1 MIQKVKM
8 STIQKRIIFTAFLFI
23 APVFIYNMIFKIAP
37 IFASL
42 YLSLTDFSGFGE
54 ANFVGI
60 SNYLK
65 ALTDSEFWNAV
76 LKTIQFSAE
85 VLPLN
90 MIVSLL
96 LALLVNNSIR
106 GIGIFR
112 SIYYLPVITPMVA
125 ASMIWIW
132 LYDAQF
138 GILNLLL
145 SFFNI
150 QPINFLKD
158 TKWALHSLVAMRV
171 WRGAGWNML
180 VYLAGLQGIPKFLYE
195 AASIDGATKSKK
207 FLKITLP
214 LLRPVHIYVL
224 IVGLASTLQT
234 FTEVYVMTG
243 GGPLQST
250 TTVGLLVYRTAFD
263 YMKMGYASAMSFIL
277 GVIIMILSI
286 VSFIWGKRREVQA

>member
-1 MIQKVKM
+1 VTGKRKLH
-8 STIQKRIIFTAFLFI
+8 TLQKRIIFTAFLLI
-23 APVFIYNMIFKIAP
+23 APVFIYNMIFRIVP

-42 YLSLTDFSGFGE
+42 YLSFTDFSGFGK

-60 SNYLK
+60 SNYLR

-76 LKTIQFSAE
+76 LKTSQFSAE

-90 MIVSLL
+90 MIISLL

-106 GIGIFR
+106 GVGIFR
-112 SIYYLPVITPMVA
+112 AIYYLPVITPMVA

-138 GILNLLL
+138 GILNYLL
-145 SFFNI
+145 SLFNI

-158 TKWALHSLVAMRV
+158 TKWALHSLVVMRV
-171 WRGAGWNML
+171 WRGVGWNML
-180 VYLAGLQGIPKFLYE
+180 IYLAGLQGIPRFLYE
-195 AASIDGATKSKK
+195 AASIDGATKFKR

-263 YMKMGYASAMSFIL
+263 YMNMGYASAMSFIL
-277 GVIIMILSI
+277 GIIIMVLSI
-286 VSFIWGKRREVQA
+286 FSFMWGKRKEV

>member
-1 MIQKVKM
+1 MTGKRKLH
-8 STIQKRIIFTAFLFI
+8 TLQKRIIFTAFLLI
-23 APVFIYNMIFKIAP
+23 APVFIYNMIFRIVP

-42 YLSLTDFSGFGE
+42 YLSFTDFSGFGK

-60 SNYLK
+60 SNYLR

-76 LKTIQFSAE
+76 LKTSQFSAE

-90 MIVSLL
+90 MIISLL

-106 GIGIFR
+106 GVGIFR
-112 SIYYLPVITPMVA
+112 AIYYLPVITPMVA

-138 GILNLLL
+138 GILNYLL
-145 SFFNI
+145 SLFNI

-158 TKWALHSLVAMRV
+158 TKWALHSLVVMRV
-171 WRGAGWNML
+171 WRGVGWNML
-180 VYLAGLQGIPKFLYE
+180 IYLAGLQGIPRFLYE
-195 AASIDGATKSKK
+195 AASIDGATKFKR

-263 YMKMGYASAMSFIL
+263 YMNMGYASAMSFIL
-277 GVIIMILSI
+277 GIIIMVLSI
-286 VSFIWGKRREVQA
+286 FSFMWGKRKEV

>member
-1 MIQKVKM
+1 MTGKRKLH
-8 STIQKRIIFTAFLFI
+8 TLQKRIIFTAFLFI
-23 APVFIYNMIFKIAP
+23 APAFIYNMIFRIVP

-42 YLSLTDFSGFGE
+42 YLSFTDFSGFGK

-60 SNYLK
+60 SNYLR

-76 LKTIQFSAE
+76 LKTSQFSAE

-90 MIVSLL
+90 MIISLL
-96 LALLVNNSIR
+96 LALLVNSSIR
-106 GIGIFR
+106 GVGIFR
-112 SIYYLPVITPMVA
+112 AIYYLPVITPMVA

-138 GILNLLL
+138 GILNYLL
-145 SFFNI
+145 SLFNI

-158 TKWALHSLVAMRV
+158 TKWALHSLVVMRV
-171 WRGAGWNML
+171 WRGVGWNML
-180 VYLAGLQGIPKFLYE
+180 IYLAGLQGIPKFLYE
-195 AASIDGATKSKK
+195 AASIDGATKFKR

-277 GVIIMILSI
+277 GIIIMVLSI
-286 VSFIWGKRREVQA
+286 FSFMWGKRKEV

>member
-1 MIQKVKM
+1 MIQKGKM
-8 STIQKRIIFTAFLFI
+8 STMQKRIIFTAFLFI

-37 IFASL
+37 IFASF

-138 GILNLLL
+138 GILNFLL

-263 YMKMGYASAMSFIL
+263 YMNMGYASAMSFIL

-286 VSFIWGKRREVQA
+286 VSFIWGKRREVQV

>member
-1 MIQKVKM
+1 MTGKRKLH
-8 STIQKRIIFTAFLFI
+8 TLQKRIIFTAFLLI
-23 APVFIYNMIFKIAP
+23 APVFIYNMIFRIVP

-42 YLSLTDFSGFGE
+42 YLSFTDFSGFGK

-60 SNYLK
+60 SNYLR

-76 LKTIQFSAE
+76 LKTSQFSAE

-90 MIVSLL
+90 MIISLL

-106 GIGIFR
+106 GVGIFR
-112 SIYYLPVITPMVA
+112 AIYYLPVITPMVA

-138 GILNLLL
+138 GILNYLL
-145 SFFNI
+145 SLFNI

-158 TKWALHSLVAMRV
+158 TKWALHSLVVMRV
-171 WRGAGWNML
+171 WRGVGWNML
-180 VYLAGLQGIPKFLYE
+180 IYLAGLQGIPKFLYE
-195 AASIDGATKSKK
+195 AASIDGATKFKR

-263 YMKMGYASAMSFIL
+263 YMNMGYASAMSFIL
-277 GVIIMILSI
+277 GIIIMVLSI
-286 VSFIWGKRREVQA
+286 FSFMWGKRKEV

>member
-1 MIQKVKM
+1 MTGKRKLH
-8 STIQKRIIFTAFLFI
+8 TLQKRIIFTAFLLI
-23 APVFIYNMIFKIAP
+23 APVFIYNMIFRIVP

-42 YLSLTDFSGFGE
+42 YLSFTDFSGFGK

-60 SNYLK
+60 SNYLR

-76 LKTIQFSAE
+76 LKTSQFSAE

-90 MIVSLL
+90 MIISLL

-106 GIGIFR
+106 GVGIFR
-112 SIYYLPVITPMVA
+112 AIYYLPVITPMVA

-138 GILNLLL
+138 GILNYLL
-145 SFFNI
+145 SLFNI

-158 TKWALHSLVAMRV
+158 TKWALHSLVVMRV
-171 WRGAGWNML
+171 WRGVGWNML
-180 VYLAGLQGIPKFLYE
+180 IYLAGLQGIPRFLYE
-195 AASIDGATKSKK
+195 AASIDGATKFKR

-277 GVIIMILSI
+277 GIIIMVLSI
-286 VSFIWGKRREVQA
+286 FSFMWGKRKEV

>member
-1 MIQKVKM
+1 VTGKRKLH
-8 STIQKRIIFTAFLFI
+8 TLQKRIIFTALLFI
-23 APVFIYNMIFKIAP
+23 APVFTYNVIFRIVP
-37 IFASL
+37 IFTSL
-42 YLSLTDFSGFGE
+42 YLSFTDFSGFGK

-60 SNYLK
+60 SNYLR

-76 LKTIQFSAE
+76 LKTSQFSAE

-90 MIVSLL
+90 MIISLL

-106 GIGIFR
+106 GVGIFR
-112 SIYYLPVITPMVA
+112 AIYYLPVITPMVA

-138 GILNLLL
+138 GILNYLL

-158 TKWALHSLVAMRV
+158 TKWALHSLVVMRV
-171 WRGAGWNML
+171 WRGVGWNML
-180 VYLAGLQGIPKFLYE
+180 IYLAGLQGIPRFLYE
-195 AASIDGATKSKK
+195 AASIDGATKFKR

-277 GVIIMILSI
+277 GIIIMVLSI
-286 VSFIWGKRREVQA
+286 FSFMWGKRKEV

>member
-1 MIQKVKM
+1 VTGKRKLH
-8 STIQKRIIFTAFLFI
+8 TLQKRIIFTAFLLI
-23 APVFIYNMIFKIAP
+23 APVFIYNMIFRIVP

-42 YLSLTDFSGFGE
+42 YLSFTDFSGFGK

-60 SNYLK
+60 SNYLR

-76 LKTIQFSAE
+76 LKTSQFSAE

-90 MIVSLL
+90 MIISLL

-106 GIGIFR
+106 GVGIFR
-112 SIYYLPVITPMVA
+112 AIYYLPVITPMVA

-138 GILNLLL
+138 GILNYLL
-145 SFFNI
+145 SLFNI

-158 TKWALHSLVAMRV
+158 TKWALHSLVVMRV
-171 WRGAGWNML
+171 WRGVGWNML
-180 VYLAGLQGIPKFLYE
+180 IYLAGLQGIPKFLYE
-195 AASIDGATKSKK
+195 AASIDGATKFKR

-277 GVIIMILSI
+277 GIIIMVLSI
-286 VSFIWGKRREVQA
+286 FSFMWGKRKEV

>member
-1 MIQKVKM
+1 MTGKRKAH
-8 STIQKRIIFTAFLFI
+8 TLQKRIIFTAFLFI
-23 APVFIYNMIFKIAP
+23 APVFIYNMIFRIIP

-42 YLSLTDFSGFGE
+42 YLSFTDFSGFGK

-60 SNYLK
+60 SNYLR
-65 ALTDSEFWNAV
+65 ALADSEFWNAV
-76 LKTIQFSAE
+76 LKTCQFSAE

-90 MIVSLL
+90 MIISLL

-106 GIGIFR
+106 GVGIFR
-112 SIYYLPVITPMVA
+112 AIYYLPVITPMVA

-138 GILNLLL
+138 GILNYLL
-145 SFFNI
+145 SLFNI

-158 TKWALHSLVAMRV
+158 TKWALHSLVVMRV
-171 WRGAGWNML
+171 WRGVGWNML
-180 VYLAGLQGIPKFLYE
+180 IYLAGLQGIPRFLYE
-195 AASIDGATKSKK
+195 AASIDGATKFKR

-263 YMKMGYASAMSFIL
+263 YMNMGYASAMSFIL
-277 GVIIMILSI
+277 GIIIMVLSI
-286 VSFIWGKRREVQA
+286 FSFMWGKRKEV

>member
-1 MIQKVKM
+1 VTGKRKLH
-8 STIQKRIIFTAFLFI
+8 TLQKRIIFTAFLLI
-23 APVFIYNMIFKIAP
+23 APVFIYNMIFRIVP

-42 YLSLTDFSGFGE
+42 YLSFTDFSGFGK

-60 SNYLK
+60 SNYLR

-76 LKTIQFSAE
+76 LKTSQFSAE

-90 MIVSLL
+90 MIISLL
-96 LALLVNNSIR
+96 LALLVNSSIR
-106 GIGIFR
+106 GVGIFR
-112 SIYYLPVITPMVA
+112 AIYYLPVITPMVA

-138 GILNLLL
+138 GILNYLL
-145 SFFNI
+145 SLFNI

-158 TKWALHSLVAMRV
+158 TKWALHSLVVMRV
-171 WRGAGWNML
+171 WRGVGWNML
-180 VYLAGLQGIPKFLYE
+180 IYLAGLQGIPKFLYE
-195 AASIDGATKSKK
+195 AASIDGATKFKR

-263 YMKMGYASAMSFIL
+263 YMNMGYASAMSFIL
-277 GVIIMILSI
+277 GIIIMVLSI
-286 VSFIWGKRREVQA
+286 FSFMWGKRKEV

>member
-1 MIQKVKM
+1 MTGKRKAH
-8 STIQKRIIFTAFLFI
+8 TLQKRIIFTAFLFI
-23 APVFIYNMIFKIAP
+23 APVFIYNMIFRIIP

-42 YLSLTDFSGFGE
+42 YLSFTDFSGFGK

-60 SNYLK
+60 SNYLR
-65 ALTDSEFWNAV
+65 ALADSEFWNAV
-76 LKTIQFSAE
+76 LKTCQFSAE

-90 MIVSLL
+90 MIISLL

-106 GIGIFR
+106 GVGIFR
-112 SIYYLPVITPMVA
+112 AIYYLPVITPMVA

-138 GILNLLL
+138 GILNYLL
-145 SFFNI
+145 SLFNI

-158 TKWALHSLVAMRV
+158 TKWALHSLVVMRV
-171 WRGAGWNML
+171 WRGVGWNML
-180 VYLAGLQGIPKFLYE
+180 IYLAGLQGIPRFLYE
-195 AASIDGATKSKK
+195 AASIDGATKFKR

-277 GVIIMILSI
+277 GIIIMVLSI
-286 VSFIWGKRREVQA
+286 FSFMWGKRKEV

>member
-1 MIQKVKM
+1 VTGKRKLH
-8 STIQKRIIFTAFLFI
+8 TLQKRIIFTAFLLI
-23 APVFIYNMIFKIAP
+23 APVFIYNMIFRIVP

-42 YLSLTDFSGFGE
+42 YLSFTDFSGFGK

-60 SNYLK
+60 SNYLR

-76 LKTIQFSAE
+76 LKTSQFSAE

-90 MIVSLL
+90 MIISLL

-106 GIGIFR
+106 GVGIFR
-112 SIYYLPVITPMVA
+112 AIYYLPVITPMVA

-138 GILNLLL
+138 GILNYLL
-145 SFFNI
+145 SLFNI

-158 TKWALHSLVAMRV
+158 TKWALHSLVVMRV
-171 WRGAGWNML
+171 WRGVGWNML
-180 VYLAGLQGIPKFLYE
+180 IYLAGLQGIPKFLYE
-195 AASIDGATKSKK
+195 AASIDGATKFKR

-263 YMKMGYASAMSFIL
+263 YMNMGYASAMSFIL
-277 GVIIMILSI
+277 GIIIMVLSI
-286 VSFIWGKRREVQA
+286 FSFMWGKRKEV

>member
-1 MIQKVKM
+1 MTGKRKLH
-8 STIQKRIIFTAFLFI
+8 TLQKRIIFTAFLLI
-23 APVFIYNMIFKIAP
+23 APVFIYNMIFRIVP

-42 YLSLTDFSGFGE
+42 YLSFTDFSGFGK

-60 SNYLK
+60 SNYLR

-76 LKTIQFSAE
+76 LKTSQFSAE

-90 MIVSLL
+90 MIISLL
-96 LALLVNNSIR
+96 LALLVNSSIR
-106 GIGIFR
+106 GVGIFR
-112 SIYYLPVITPMVA
+112 AIYYLPVITPMVA

-138 GILNLLL
+138 GILNYLL
-145 SFFNI
+145 SLFNI

-158 TKWALHSLVAMRV
+158 TKWALHSLVVMRV
-171 WRGAGWNML
+171 WRGVGWNML
-180 VYLAGLQGIPKFLYE
+180 IYLAGLQGIPKFLYE
-195 AASIDGATKSKK
+195 AASIDGATKFKR

-263 YMKMGYASAMSFIL
+263 YMNMGYASAMSFIL
-277 GVIIMILSI
+277 GIIIMVLSI
-286 VSFIWGKRREVQA
+286 FSFMWGKRKEV

>member
-1 MIQKVKM
+1 MTGKRKLH
-8 STIQKRIIFTAFLFI
+8 TLQKRIIFTAFLLI
-23 APVFIYNMIFKIAP
+23 APVFIYNMIFRIVP

-42 YLSLTDFSGFGE
+42 YLSFTDFSGFGK

-60 SNYLK
+60 SNYLR

-76 LKTIQFSAE
+76 LKTSQFSAE

-90 MIVSLL
+90 MIISLL

-106 GIGIFR
+106 GVGIFR
-112 SIYYLPVITPMVA
+112 AIYYLPVITPMVA

-138 GILNLLL
+138 GILNYLL

-158 TKWALHSLVAMRV
+158 TKWALHSLVVMRV
-171 WRGAGWNML
+171 WRGVGWNML
-180 VYLAGLQGIPKFLYE
+180 IYLAGLQGIPKFLYE
-195 AASIDGATKSKK
+195 AASIDGATKFKR

-263 YMKMGYASAMSFIL
+263 YMNMGYASAMSFIL
-277 GVIIMILSI
+277 GIIIMVLSI
-286 VSFIWGKRREVQA
+286 FSFMWGKRKEV

>member
-1 MIQKVKM
+1 
-8 STIQKRIIFTAFLFI
+8 
-23 APVFIYNMIFKIAP
+23 MIFRIVP

-42 YLSLTDFSGFGE
+42 YLSFTDFSGFGK

-60 SNYLK
+60 SNYLR

-76 LKTIQFSAE
+76 LKTSQFSAE

-90 MIVSLL
+90 MIISLL
-96 LALLVNNSIR
+96 LALLVNSSIR
-106 GIGIFR
+106 GVGIFR
-112 SIYYLPVITPMVA
+112 AIYYLPVITPMVA

-138 GILNLLL
+138 GILNYLL
-145 SFFNI
+145 SLFNI

-158 TKWALHSLVAMRV
+158 TKWALHSLVVMRV
-171 WRGAGWNML
+171 WRGVGWNML
-180 VYLAGLQGIPKFLYE
+180 IYLAGLQGIPKFLYE
-195 AASIDGATKSKK
+195 AASIDGATKFKR

-263 YMKMGYASAMSFIL
+263 YMNMGYASAMSFIL
-277 GVIIMILSI
+277 GIIIMVLSI
-286 VSFIWGKRREVQA
+286 FSFMWGKRKEV